1 MLFSDYSKS
10 YLEIL
15 LQKNIYYNRF
25 FNLSLRYFVFYVE
38 FLLICSLAVR

>member
-15 LQKNIYYNRF
+15 LQKIFIITDSLIYHYDILF
-25 FNLSLRYFVFYVE
+25 FMSNFY
-38 FLLICSLAVR
+38 